1 MRLTELPASL
11 AVIGGRAI
19 GAELAQAFARFGVR
33 VTVVEVL
40 ERISVPRSPSRRS

>member
-1 MRLTELPASL
+1 MRLTEVPASL
-11 AVIGGRAI
+11 VVIGGGAI

-40 ERISVPRSPSRRS
+40 DGSSVPRSPSRRS